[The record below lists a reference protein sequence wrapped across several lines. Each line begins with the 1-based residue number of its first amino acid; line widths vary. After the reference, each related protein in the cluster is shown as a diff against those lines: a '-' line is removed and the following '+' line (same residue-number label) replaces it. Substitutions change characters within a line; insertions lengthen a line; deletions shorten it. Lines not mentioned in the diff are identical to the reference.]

1 MQPVIQEFVVW
12 FGRFVFCSTVILV
25 AGHLIGR
32 KLRARKAALKAA
44 EEASAQTE
52 TSASKGGMRKL
63 APRI

>member
-1 MQPVIQEFVVW
+1 MQPVIQDFIVW
-12 FGRFVFCSTVILV
+12 FGRFVFCSTAILV

-44 EEASAQTE
+44 EEASAQAE

-63 APRI
+63 ASRI